1 MLDYPKSDLL
11 PHLHPQWSK
20 LDFFTLFKQPFVY
33 LAIGYSNS
41 ILAEFGAQAGE
52 RLWERARTPGGA
64 LDATKAVV
72 SAVRAARRPVVWTR
86 YEIFRDRQPQTEID
100 RAQYTYWVRDKQGW
114 GDAEIERDWQLVVE
128 IKALMRAEDLVI
140 HYSSHGNVFLGTM
153 LPSFLNAWGVR
164 TVLVSGFHL
173 DWCIEQAVRTCR
185 DLGYNPIVVGDACGC
200 GQQGDDIQTLRRI
213 NTFFAPVISSARL
226 VSLLASLDETASA

>member
-11 PHLHPQWSK
+11 PHLHPQWSE
-20 LDFFTLFKQPFVY
+20 LDLFGLFRQPFVY

-72 SAVRAARRPVVWTR
+72 SAVRATRRPVVWTR
-86 YEIFRDRQPQTEID
+86 YEIFRDRQPQTETD
-100 RAQYTYWVRDKQGW
+100 RAQYTYWLRDKQGW
-114 GDAEIERDWQLVVE
+114 GHAEIERDWQPTVE
-128 IKALMRAEDLVI
+128 IKTLMQPEDLVI
-140 HYSSHGNVFLGTM
+140 HYWSHGNVFLGTM

-173 DWCIEQAVRTCR
+173 DWCIEQVARTCR
-185 DLGYNPIVVGDACGC
+185 DLGYNPIVIGDACGC
-200 GQQGDDIQTLRRI
+200 GQQEDDIPTLRRI
-213 NTFFAPVISSARL
+213 NTFFAPVISSARV
-226 VSLLASLDETASA
+226 VSLLAPLDETASA